1 MIPHSPPPV
10 GAIRTRVLLLLIALI
25 VCGAVGTVILSHFLR
40 ADDKPA
46 AVKASAASFPSGFA
60 QVNRFAHYYL

>member
-1 MIPHSPPPV
+1 MNPHSPPPV

-25 VCGAVGTVILSHFLR
+25 VCGVVGTVILSHFLR

-46 AVKASAASFPSGFA
+46 TGQQNSLLNPASGA
-60 QVNRFAHYYL
+60 QVNHFAHRYI